1 MFLPG
6 SHIETAQVVVNC
18 YDFFDR
24 VFPESGL
31 LDLTEGM
38 YCGDPSIPYEQAQK
52 NQINWL
58 LDEVACA
65 KGSRI
70 LDIGCGNGNSEGP
83 RRRLCFCGKRGNFRR

>member
-1 MFLPG
+1 MILPG

-38 YCGDPSIPYEQAQK
+38 YCGDPSIPYKQAQK
-52 NQINWL
+52 NQIN
-58 LDEVACA
+58 
-65 KGSRI
+65 
-70 LDIGCGNGNSEGP
+70 
-83 RRRLCFCGKRGNFRR
+83 

>member
-31 LDLTEGM
+31 FDLTEGM
-38 YCGDPSIPYEQAQK
+38 YCGNP
-52 NQINWL
+52 
-58 LDEVACA
+58 
-65 KGSRI
+65 
-70 LDIGCGNGNSEGP
+70 
-83 RRRLCFCGKRGNFRR
+83 FRTSPKTP